1 MDEKLLDL
9 FGGFLNKTVELHTES
24 KVALGL
30 INKDL
35 GEIKETLG
43 KSDRTIMS
51 LLHGL
56 EKKGDSD
63 QVKNFIETYTKRN
76 YTDNEIQDLGHHVEQ
91 VNDMHKFSMKLKGR
105 LAITAA
111 LIAAIIGIAT
121 LGEKIVALW
130 EFLVSLGGV

>member
-9 FGGFLNKTVELHTES
+9 FGDFLNKSVELHTES

-30 INKDL
+30 INKDI

-43 KSDRTIMS
+43 KSDRTVMS

-56 EKKGDSD
+56 ERKGDSD

-76 YTDNEIQDLGHHVEQ
+76 YTNDEVKNLGHHVEQ
-91 VNDMHKFSMKLKGR
+91 VDDMHRFSMKLKGR

-121 LGEKIVALW
+121 LGEKIIALW
-130 EFLVSLGGV
+130 DFLVNLGGV